1 MKKILLATAFMT
13 LSLNSCRSEN
23 NEPQTETQVTI
34 SQQIVGTWTITKK
47 ETNGVNIPPSSL
59 CPNHGNFVFT
69 TDKKLT
75 ENYNSNNGGSCST
88 DTDLSTYTIDENS
101 KKITTK
107 NSQNDVLI
115 YNISTLTDNQLILIN
130 TEGSDTIKYT
140 FSK

>member
-23 NEPQTETQVTI
+23 NEAQTESVVTI
-34 SQQIVGTWTITKK
+34 SQKIIGTWTITKK

-69 TDKKLT
+69 ADKKLS

-88 DTDLSTYTIDENS
+88 DTDISTYTIDENS